1 MTRYALGPVM
11 GRTTS
16 EDSKQIFLALG
27 RLGSIFAA
35 QGQLDLFATQL
46 LYSLRGDSRPQLTHK
61 LDTLLDLLAQAP
73 GRCAARLSLGRE
85 RTSR

>member
-1 MTRYALGPVM
+1 MTRYALCPVM

-27 RLGSIFAA
+27 QHFAA

-61 LDTLLDLLAQAP
+61 LDTLLDLLAQVA